1 MTARRFCVL
10 RGQEVVLEDRAI
22 RTLEHATTI
31 NAGSTPVLVDP
42 AAWRFLNSI
51 GVANA
56 ARRGNCLE
64 VTTHPGLYARLT
76 LAEDPY
82 HSMLVGTPGM
92 VLVPTKQL
100 IEWVEAGTQA
110 ASVARQFV
118 YAKRR
123 AVFGLDRTSLYAAPL
138 SLGLPQSMTATTRAL
153 DDFAR
158 ELAQRPPK
166 EAAVAEGVALA
177 WGANF
182 AVQMALTFVPIPVDG
197 YELAC
202 VALRAP
208 LEILAV
214 AQRLPLANACAR
226 LEAVLQASA
235 LHDERIEL
243 RLRAHALRFV
253 HDYATDEAPISPAAR
268 RVTWAVSSDSLRAV
282 RALRGNTITIGR
294 AADHAGRL
302 FFRTEHGDAAVVAC
316 KEVL

>member
-1 MTARRFCVL
+1 MSARRFCVL

-22 RTLEHATTI
+22 RTLEHASTI
-31 NAGSTPVLVDP
+31 DAGNTPVLVDP
-42 AAWRFLNSI
+42 AAWRFLNSV
-51 GVANA
+51 GVAHA
-56 ARRGNCLE
+56 ARRGSCLE

-76 LAEDPY
+76 LTEDPY

-100 IEWVEAGTQA
+100 LEWVEVSTRA
-110 ASVARQFV
+110 AAVARQFV

-123 AVFGLDRTSLYAAPL
+123 AAFGLDRTSLYAAPL

-153 DDFAR
+153 ADFAL
-158 ELAQRPPK
+158 ELAHRPPK
-166 EAAVAEGVALA
+166 EAALAPGVALA

-214 AQRLPLANACAR
+214 AERTPLANACAR
-226 LEAVLQASA
+226 IAAVLQASE
-235 LHDERIEL
+235 LSDERIEL
-243 RLRAHALRFV
+243 HLRTHALRFA
-253 HDYATDEAPISPAAR
+253 HDYATDEAPTSPAAR
-268 RVTWAVSSDSLRAV
+268 RMSWVVSSDSLRAI
-282 RALRGNTITIGR
+282 RALRGSTITIGR
-294 AADHAGRL
+294 VAQHAGRL
-302 FFRTEHGDAAVVAC
+302 FFRTERGDAAVIAC
-316 KEVL
+316 KELR